1 MAKRTNDLT
10 LAAQPVA
17 EELAQRCGSLKH
29 VLSAGI
35 LALNDLDSDARE
47 AYMND
52 AAALEFPK
60 RSSATAEDGLIYKLR
75 QERKKRQAHQ
85 KLVKQILAHPS
96 MSPKIKAQILQLQQK
111 IDEELKLSIQ
121 NQELPKVA
129 ESG

>member
-35 LALNDLDSDARE
+35 LALNALDSDARE

-52 AAALEFPK
+52 AAAMEFPK
-60 RSSATAEDGLIYKLR
+60 RSSVTTEDGLIHKLR
-75 QERKKRQAHQ
+75 QERKKRQAQQ
-85 KLVKQILAHPS
+85 KLVKQILAHPG
-96 MSPKIKAQILQLQQK
+96 MSPKIKAQILQLQQRS
-111 IDEELKLSIQ
+111 DEELNLAIQ
-121 NQELPKVA
+121 NLNLPKA
-129 ESG
+129 SDSG